1 MNNFINIYVEH
12 EALNYQLTKDI
23 LSQNSNVNVI
33 TIGHYKDV
41 FSRPRQDVLLQ
52 KDTQSLIL
60 AVKKDEFL
68 YKGAPVCQDFGNQN
82 FYYCSCVMNCVC
94 NCEYCFLKGMY
105 ESGNLV
111 VFVNLEDYFA
121 QIKNDNKYIC
131 ISYDTDL
138 FPLESALGYVKKW
151 LDFARENNE
160 VTLEVRTKCKN
171 LDV

>member
-1 MNNFINIYVEH
+1 MKKILNIYVEKQ
-12 EALNYQLTKDI
+12 ALDYQLTKNI
-23 LSQNSNVNVI
+23 LSQNSNANVI
-33 TIGHYKDV
+33 KIDHYKDV
-41 FSRPRQDVLLQ
+41 FSRPKQNVLLQ
-52 KDTQSLIL
+52 KESQSLIL
-60 AVKKDEFL
+60 AVKKDEIL
-68 YKGAPVCQDFGNQN
+68 YEGAPVCQDFGNKN
-82 FYYCSCVMNCVC
+82 FYYCSSVMNCVC

-121 QIKNDNKYIC
+121 KIKNDNKYIC

-138 FPLESALGYVKKW
+138 FPLESTLGYIKKW
-151 LDFARENNE
+151 IDFACENNE